1 MFVLDTDHLS
11 LLAKAD
17 SQEGNRL
24 YTRLAQLP
32 PEEWGTTIVNYEEQT
47 RGWLDFIKHA
57 DKSKN
62 PSKTVEAYGRLSRH
76 LNTYSQL
83 VVLDFDTAASVIHQR
98 LRQARLKIKG
108 KLDLKIASIVL
119 AQDAILLTRNR
130 QDFQKV
136 PGLRFEDWTL
146 EVTG

>member
-17 SQEGNRL
+17 SPEGNRI
-24 YTRLAQLP
+24 YDRLAQLA

-47 RGWLDFIKHA
+47 RGWLDYIKHA
-57 DKSKN
+57 ERSKDL
-62 PSKTVEAYGRLSRH
+62 SKAVEAYGRLSRH
-76 LNTYSQL
+76 LNTYSRL
-83 VVLDFDTAASVIHQR
+83 AVLEFDTAAAVIHQR

-130 QDFQKV
+130 QDFHKV